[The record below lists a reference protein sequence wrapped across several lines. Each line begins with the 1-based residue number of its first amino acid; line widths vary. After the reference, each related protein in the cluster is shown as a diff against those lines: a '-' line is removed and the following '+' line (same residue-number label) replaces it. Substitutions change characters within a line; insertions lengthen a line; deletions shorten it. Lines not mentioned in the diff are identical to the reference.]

1 MADVSKKSAPH
12 PGYARRRQYAAGLET
27 MIKFAFKSVFWFAV
41 VLALLPGRAPDLQS
55 NPAEQMDSIDRFLTT
70 GTINSRSEIRSLASR
85 LQTVCE
91 QNPDLC
97 VSSLDNMSMVA
108 AMLGHQ
114 VMSFGSCSEDTPR

>member
-1 MADVSKKSAPH
+1 
-12 PGYARRRQYAAGLET
+12 

-41 VLALLPGRAPDLQS
+41 VLALLPGRVPDHQP
-55 NPAEQMDSIDRFLTT
+55 NPGEPIDSIDRLLTT
-70 GTINSRSEIRSLASR
+70 GTVGSRSEIRSLAGR

-114 VMSFGSCSEDTPR
+114 VMSYGSCSGDTNQ